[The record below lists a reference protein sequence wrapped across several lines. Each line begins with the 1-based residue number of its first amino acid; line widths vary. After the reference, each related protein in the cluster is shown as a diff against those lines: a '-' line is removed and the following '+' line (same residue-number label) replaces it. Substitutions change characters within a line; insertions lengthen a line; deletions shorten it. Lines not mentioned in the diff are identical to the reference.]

1 MTVSKYRVPSTCL
14 SCGRRVSEPV
24 VVVTTAREDDHQSRA
39 ITFRSTNR
47 PGRVVYSLI
56 VRQHLPEPLDVFR

>member
-1 MTVSKYRVPSTCL
+1 MTVSKYRVRSTYL

-47 PGRVVYSLI
+47 PAESSI
-56 VRQHLPEPLDVFR
+56 P